1 MSHKTLVNGTVYEV
15 DGGKTLIDGV
25 AYSIDKGKTLVGGT
39 AYDIRFCYTITYSAN
54 GGSGSVSAQTVIAGT
69 NVTLASNAFS
79 RYAYKFAGWNT
90 AADGSGVSYSVG
102 QSITPTSNITLY
114 AQWAL
119 NGYNVYFTSAT
130 TDDNDSIV
138 PDTEDPDRRF
148 DETCG
153 YVTIGGVKYTS
164 TNTVLVEAGETIS
177 LKVSASHSDQ
187 QYKAKVYFNG
197 TLVQDG
203 AGTYAWQVNGPM
215 TILFMNDL
223 DIVDWTITYHWI
235 AYITES

>member
-39 AYDIRFCYTITYSAN
+39 AYDIGFCYTITYSAN
-54 GGSGSVSAQTVIAGT
+54 GGSGSVSAQTVTAGT

-90 AADGSGVSYSVG
+90 AADGSGTSYSAG
-102 QSITPTSNITLY
+102 QSIKPSSDMTLY
-114 AQWAL
+114 AQWTL
-119 NGYNVYFTSAT
+119 NGYNVYFTSSDPEDIT
-130 TDDNDSIV
+130 VPSPNLPDSA
-138 PDTEDPDRRF
+138 F

-164 TNTVLVEAGETIS
+164 TNTVFVEAGETIS
-177 LKVSASHSDQ
+177 VNVSASHSNQ
-187 QYKAKVYFNG
+187 QYEAQVYFNG
-197 TLVQDG
+197 TLVQAG
-203 AGTYAWQVNGPM
+203 AGTYAWQVNGPTM
-215 TILFMNDL
+215 ILFDYET
-223 DIVDWTITYHWI
+223 DIVDWTFTQHWI

>member
-1 MSHKTLVNGTVYEV
+1 MSHKTM
-15 DGGKTLIDGV
+15 IDGV
-25 AYSIDKGKTLVGGT
+25 AYEISRGKTLVGGT
-39 AYDIRFCYTITYSAN
+39 VYSIAGGKTFVGGTGYDISFCYTITYSAN
-54 GGSGSVSAQTVIAGT
+54 GGSGSVSAQTVTAGT

-90 AADGSGVSYSVG
+90 VADGSGTSYSAG
-102 QSITPTSNITLY
+102 QSIKPSSDMTLY
-114 AQWAL
+114 AQWTL
-119 NGYNVYFTSAT
+119 NGYNVYFTSF
-130 TDDNDSIV
+130 DSENGPV
-138 PDTEDPDRRF
+138 PDTEQPNHGF
-148 DETCG
+148 DKTCG

-177 LKVSASHSDQ
+177 LKVSASHSNQ

-203 AGTYAWQVNGPM
+203 AGTYAWQVNGPTM
-215 TILFMNDL
+215 ILFESVAN
-223 DIVDWTITYHWI
+223 IVDWTFTHHWI

>member
-1 MSHKTLVNGTVYEV
+1 MAHKVLV
-15 DGGKTLIDGV
+15 DGT
-25 AYSIDKGKTLVGGT
+25 AYEISRGKTLVGGT
-39 AYDIRFCYTITYSAN
+39 VYSIAGGKTFVGGTGYDIRFCYTITYSAN
-54 GGSGSVSAQTVIAGT
+54 GGSGSVSAQTVTAGT

-90 AADGSGVSYSVG
+90 AADGSGTSYSAG
-102 QSITPTSNITLY
+102 QSIKPSSDMTLY
-114 AQWAL
+114 AQWTL

-130 TDDNDSIV
+130 TDDITV
-138 PDTEDPDRRF
+138 PDTEHPNRGF

-177 LKVSASHSDQ
+177 LKVSASHSNQ

-203 AGTYAWQVNGPM
+203 AGTYAWQVNGPTM
-215 TILFMNDL
+215 ILFDMEV
-223 DIVDWTITYHWI
+223 DIVDWTITKHWI